1 MFHKIN
7 RLRFLVALAA
17 ASWQKQAHLLYIV
30 VTLAPSQRRMQNKN
44 SIEPMTVNKTIA
56 IANDH
61 AGLLLKQLLL
71 AEIKALGFTAL
82 DLGTNT
88 ADSVDYPDYG
98 FAVAKAVTDGRAQ
111 FGVAICGSGIGISI
125 AANRVAGARAAL
137 CGTGLAAELSRQ
149 HNDANILCL
158 GARLIGD
165 AEARECLKR
174 FLATRFEG
182 GRHENRVNKL
192 G

>member
-1 MFHKIN
+1 LSKP
-7 RLRFLVALAA
+7 V
-17 ASWQKQAHLLYIV
+17 
-30 VTLAPSQRRMQNKN
+30 
-44 SIEPMTVNKTIA
+44 A

-61 AGLLLKQLLL
+61 AGLMLKQLLVSEL
-71 AEIKALGFTAL
+71 AALGFTAL
-82 DLGTNT
+82 DLGTHT

-98 FAVAKAVTDGRAQ
+98 SAVAKAVTDGSAQ
-111 FGVAICGSGIGISI
+111 FGIAICGSGIGISI

-137 CGTGLAAELSRQ
+137 CSTGLAAELSRQ

-165 AEARECLKR
+165 AEAKECVKR
-174 FLATRFEG
+174 FLTTAFEG
-182 GRHENRVNKL
+182 GRHTKRVEKL

>member
-1 MFHKIN
+1 MNH
-7 RLRFLVALAA
+7 
-17 ASWQKQAHLLYIV
+17 
-30 VTLAPSQRRMQNKN
+30 
-44 SIEPMTVNKTIA
+44 TVA

-61 AGLLLKQLLL
+61 AGVALKQLLMGEVN
-71 AEIKALGFTAL
+71 ACGFTPI

-98 FAVAKAVTDGRAQ
+98 NLVAKAVADGRAQ
-111 FGVAICGSGIGISI
+111 FGIAICGSGIGISI
-125 AANRVAGARAAL
+125 AANRHAGIRAAL
-137 CGTGLAAELSRQ
+137 CSSGLAAELSRL

-165 AEARECLKR
+165 AEAKECVKR
-174 FLATRFEG
+174 FLTTNFEG
-182 GRHENRVNKL
+182 GRHATRVSKL